1 MTKWPT
7 ESNISE
13 RSSKIKTKKWPM
25 GSADA
30 MGGSSKSIL
39 VKRKRKKPEGN
50 GLKLSVGNEKAEI

>member
-13 RSSKIKTKKWPM
+13 NSSKIKTKKWPM

-30 MGGSSKSIL
+30 MGGSNKSIL
-39 VKRKRKKPEGN
+39 GERKRKKPE
-50 GLKLSVGNEKAEI
+50 